1 MFRYESEMLAECDE
15 QVFLVF
21 FLEFME
27 INPCVMLVNDYFTL
41 C

>member
-1 MFRYESEMLAECDE
+1 MLGEKPSMAESDEC
-15 QVFLVF
+15 VFLVF

-27 INPCVMLVNDYFTL
+27 INPCVMLVDGCFTL